1 MQTTKNKLLSALL
14 SASLVLP
21 GAFVAT
27 TQAYAAGVPVFDA
40 SSFARQLQQLQEAH
54 KQLQQ
59 AKAQYNQ
66 FRGDRDI
73 GKLFNQYGKYMPA
86 EMQAMYRDYQSGNW
100 QGLADK
106 VARLEKSQKLTG
118 SQKQMLE
125 KMANDQRLATF
136 QNKVKL
142 DDMYAKSTE
151 RFNQIQRMANSIDLQ
166 RDPKAA
172 ADLLNRIQV
181 ESAML
186 QLQTNQLQMV
196 NMMRQAEKDMQREQR
211 IQHAREFNQTGGK
224 TRHKWQ

>member
-1 MQTTKNKLLSALL
+1 MKTIKTKLITALL

-21 GAFVAT
+21 GALVAT

-40 SSFARQLQQLQEAH
+40 SAFARQLQQLQQAH

-59 AKAQYNQ
+59 AKAQYEQ

-86 EMQAMYRDYQSGNW
+86 EMQAMYRDYQNGNW

-106 VARLEKSQKLTG
+106 VVQLEKSQKLTG

-142 DDMYAKSTE
+142 DDMYAKSTA

-186 QLQTNQLQMV
+186 QLQTNQLQMI

-211 IQHAREFNQTGGK
+211 IQHARRFNETSADKQRLK
-224 TRHKWQ
+224 F